1 MTLKISKTRSIMSQ
15 DKRHWTDSVYG
26 RISPELKKSLKYLL
40 PVSLL
45 HSTIADNEQD
55 RKMLF
60 KFIKLEFHGFC
71 HAPGH
76 RHIWKALTELV
87 HGPPHISNLFIN
99 FISIQLLKRS

>member
-1 MTLKISKTRSIMSQ
+1 MSQ
-15 DKRHWTDSVYG
+15 DKRYWTDSFYG
-26 RISPELKKSLKYLL
+26 RISPQLKQSLKHLL

-45 HSTIADNEQD
+45 HPTIADNGQD

-76 RHIWKALTELV
+76 RHIWEALTELV
-87 HGPPHISNLFIN
+87 HGPPHISNLFSN
-99 FISIQLLKRS
+99 FISIQLQKRS